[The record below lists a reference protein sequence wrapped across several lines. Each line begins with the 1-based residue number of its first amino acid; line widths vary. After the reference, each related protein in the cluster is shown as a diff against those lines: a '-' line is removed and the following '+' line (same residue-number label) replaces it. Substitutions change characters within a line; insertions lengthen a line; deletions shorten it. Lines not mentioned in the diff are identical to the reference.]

1 VISQFVR
8 IPVPETLR
16 LLTLGSFVLSLTACT
31 ATAWLY
37 YAGWRVGIAGLLAVD
52 GLLLAVVSRSGSR
65 YQRRGGAGGG
75 CRGGAPFPGGGGG
88 GGGRGLITAPC
99 PCDDA
104 LWSLAARMILTTKA
118 LSCCNQCTVY
128 SVQCT
133 VYRYSG
139 HYALLDIAYI
149 VLHRM
154 HLNRRRQSAA
164 LSLAHPGS
172 LTSAHLCSFRPRQEA
187 VCISDSCCWS

>member
-65 YQRRGGAGGG
+65 YQRR
-75 CRGGAPFPGGGGG
+75 

>member
-65 YQRRGGAGGG
+65 YQRRGGGGAAGAHHHHRPVRRRSVVAGGPDDIDDE
-75 CRGGAPFPGGGGG
+75 GAE
-88 GGGRGLITAPC
+88 
-99 PCDDA
+99 
-104 LWSLAARMILTTKA
+104 
-118 LSCCNQCTVY
+118 
-128 SVQCT
+128 
-133 VYRYSG
+133 
-139 HYALLDIAYI
+139 LL
-149 VLHRM
+149 
-154 HLNRRRQSAA
+154 
-164 LSLAHPGS
+164 
-172 LTSAHLCSFRPRQEA
+172 
-187 VCISDSCCWS
+187 

>member
-65 YQRRGGAGGG
+65 YQRRGGGGAAGAHHRPLPLRRRSVVAGGPHDIDDE
-75 CRGGAPFPGGGGG
+75 GAE
-88 GGGRGLITAPC
+88 
-99 PCDDA
+99 
-104 LWSLAARMILTTKA
+104 
-118 LSCCNQCTVY
+118 
-128 SVQCT
+128 
-133 VYRYSG
+133 
-139 HYALLDIAYI
+139 LL
-149 VLHRM
+149 
-154 HLNRRRQSAA
+154 
-164 LSLAHPGS
+164 
-172 LTSAHLCSFRPRQEA
+172 
-187 VCISDSCCWS
+187 